1 MNIQPHQ
8 IVLSDLKNLM
18 RQMNTSELT
27 NKNKVLS
34 KASIGEHFR
43 HIIEFYQCCISQKE
57 SGFVN
62 YDLRKRNKNLEEN
75 PNFGIQTIETILNY
89 LSTLH
94 LKDDT
99 PLLLGS
105 GEESQL
111 PSSDTIQSSFFR
123 ELAYCLDH
131 CIHHQSLIKIGLMEQ
146 GLDHLIDDNFGV
158 AFSTQKHR
166 EECAS

>member
-99 PLLLGS
+99 PPPSWLWRRKSTPKLGYYS
-105 GEESQL
+105 KFL
-111 PSSDTIQSSFFR
+111 
-123 ELAYCLDH
+123 
-131 CIHHQSLIKIGLMEQ
+131 
-146 GLDHLIDDNFGV
+146 
-158 AFSTQKHR
+158 FS
-166 EECAS
+166 